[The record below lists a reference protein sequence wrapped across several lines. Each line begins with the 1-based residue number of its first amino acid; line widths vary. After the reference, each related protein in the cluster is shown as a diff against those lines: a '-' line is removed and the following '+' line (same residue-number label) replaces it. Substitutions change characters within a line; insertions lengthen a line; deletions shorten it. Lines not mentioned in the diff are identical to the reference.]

1 MPDADR
7 DHGRDEARWSPLD
20 SSEWYAARDAASA
33 LRDVI
38 TAAGM
43 EKDFPYLRADV
54 NAFGHGFIELGRIAP
69 ETAQRLAH
77 LLRLAVAAGPDSGPG
92 HVTSTN

>member
-1 MPDADR
+1 VPGADR
-7 DHGRDEARWSPLD
+7 RPDRDEASWSLID
-20 SSEWYAARDAASA
+20 TAEWYAAREAASI

-38 TAAGM
+38 VAAGM

-54 NAFGHGFIELGRIAP
+54 NAFGHGFIELGRVAP

-77 LLRLAVAAGPDSGPG
+77 LLRLAVAAGGGPDDSNG
-92 HVTSTN
+92 

>member
-1 MPDADR
+1 
-7 DHGRDEARWSPLD
+7 
-20 SSEWYAARDAASA
+20 
-33 LRDVI
+33 
-38 TAAGM
+38 M

-77 LLRLAVAAGPDSGPG
+77 LLGLAVAAGPDSRLGDVPP
-92 HVTSTN
+92 TD